1 MVKVTTAD
9 GNVFEGTP
17 EELHVLLK
25 TLGVKSTTDDEYV
38 KVTDREPRKGDYVKF
53 DDDFAA
59 RKSWLTP
66 GKYYQIIGIDE
77 CGDPQILDDDEDAYD
92 PDGDDFEVYEKAIVG
107 NSEDAL
113 FNIGDYARL
122 RQANSQTLNGFKAGE
137 FVKILD
143 DIYGTFNFK
152 VTNGN
157 TIGLTDASNLEK
169 LDEKDLSFMKANRN
183 RDEFKKGD
191 LVEITYTLKDVFKKG
206 EIRIINEVAPAGYI
220 GAEMGL
226 TLVGGGWINKH
237 HVKLVAPVE
246 SRVDLDGDRE

>member
-25 TLGVKSTTDDEYV
+25 TLGVKSTPDDEYV

-53 DDDFAA
+53 DDD
-59 RKSWLTP
+59 
-66 GKYYQIIGIDE
+66 
-77 CGDPQILDDDEDAYD
+77 EDAYD
-92 PDGDDFEVYEKAIVG
+92 TDGDNFEVYEKASVG
-107 NSEDAL
+107 NPEDAL

-191 LVEITYTLKDVFKKG
+191 LVEIIYTIKDVFTLKDVFKKG

-220 GAEMGL
+220 DAEMGL